1 MSEAA
6 PPAHIWGLTWRFL
19 KLGRP
24 YALRIVLTLGVCLMA
39 SGAKAMQAFILKP
52 VIDLAKNATE
62 KPKPCPACGV
72 APAPAAVAP
81 DAPLWERVKHV
92 DRWDLRIIAGLA
104 ILTSVLMF
112 VFGWLKDFFTNWLTN
127 RIVAD
132 LRNRVAE
139 HLPYLPLRYHY
150 DRKSGDLVSRVTN
163 DVALT
168 ENAANFYFDDM
179 IVQPITILCA
189 LALIV
194 WNNPFLALVAVG
206 FFAVYAVL
214 LGRVGRAMR
223 KSRKRSLES
232 LGDMTGTMLQTFGG
246 IKVVKAFNMESAQAK
261 EFAGH
266 NESFFRNFMKAIRR
280 KALGENLS
288 QLLAG
293 LMVAMFLVGGFKL
306 LQENRITAGEMA
318 VLGMAVA
325 IINSAVK
332 ETSKSY
338 NRLVESSAGCE
349 RVFELLDQPRETEH
363 DQGADLPASGGGVEY
378 RGVSFGYDAV
388 PVLRDVSFQASPG
401 EVIAIVGRTGA
412 GKTTLLDLLC
422 RFYDPTQGSVIVN
435 GVDLRGVRRSSL
447 LAHIAVVTQEPFL
460 FNTTLGEN
468 IRHGRPGASREDV
481 EAAAKAAH
489 IHDFIAGLA
498 KGYDTGAGERGTK
511 LSGGQRQRVTL
522 ARAILRNP
530 AILILDEAT
539 SSLDAESEKA
549 VQAALDNLIRA
560 KGRITFVIAHR
571 LSTVKNADRI
581 LVIDEGRIREQGS
594 HDDLI
599 ARAGVYATLY
609 ATQFQA

>member
-6 PPAHIWGLTWRFL
+6 RPANIWGLTWRFL
-19 KLGRP
+19 GLAKP
-24 YALRIVLTLGVCLMA
+24 YTLRIVLTILVCVVA
-39 SGAKAMQAFILKP
+39 SGAKASQAFILKP
-52 VIDLAKNATE
+52 VIDTAKSVVE
-62 KPKPCPACGV
+62 KGPIG
-72 APAPAAVAP
+72 AAAP
-81 DAPLWERVKHV
+81 DAAPTGTLWERIKDVK
-92 DRWDLRIIAGLA
+92 RWDLKLIAGMA
-104 ILTSVLMF
+104 IATSLLMF
-112 VFGWLKDFFTNWLTN
+112 IFGWLKDFLTNWLTN

-139 HLPYLPLRYHY
+139 HLPFLPLRYHY
-150 DRKSGDLVSRVTN
+150 DRKSGDLISRVTN

-168 ENAANFYFDDM
+168 ENVSNFYFDDM
-179 IVQPITILCA
+179 IVQPIMILGA
-189 LALIV
+189 LTLILLTN
-194 WNNPFLALVAVG
+194 WMMAAIAVV
-206 FFAVYAVL
+206 FFAFYALL

-223 KSRKRSLES
+223 KARKRSLES
-232 LGDMTGTMLQTFGG
+232 LGDMTGTMVQTFGG
-246 IKVVKAFNMESAQAK
+246 IKVVKAFNMENAQAS
-261 EFAGH
+261 EFREH
-266 NESFFRNFMKAIRR
+266 NDSFFKNYMKVIRR

-293 LMVAMFLVGGFKL
+293 LMVAGLLVFGFQL
-306 LQENRITAGEMA
+306 LSQGIMTAGEMA

-325 IINSAVK
+325 IINSSVK

-338 NRLVESSAGCE
+338 NRLVDSSAACE

-363 DQGADLPASGGGVEY
+363 ESGSDLPAGSGGVEY
-378 RGVSFGYDAV
+378 RGVTFGYDGT
-388 PVLRDVSFQASPG
+388 PVLRDVSFKAAPG

-422 RFYDPTQGSVIVN
+422 RFYDPQKGEVVVN

-447 LAHIAVVTQEPFL
+447 LSHIAVVTQDPFL

-468 IRHGRPGASREDV
+468 IRNGRPGSSQGDV
-481 EAAAKAAH
+481 EAAAKAAY
-489 IHDFIAGLA
+489 IHDFIAGLP
-498 KGYDTGAGERGTK
+498 KGYETVVGDRGAK

-539 SSLDAESEKA
+539 SALDAESEKA
-549 VQAALDNLIRA
+549 VQAALDHLMRA

-581 LVIDEGRIREQGS
+581 LVVDDGRIVEQGR
-594 HDDLI
+594 HDALVGQG
-599 ARAGVYATLY
+599 GVYASLY
-609 ATQFQA
+609 ATQFQG